1 MNKILLSV
9 SAAAALTL
17 AQSPAR
23 AADHFAKV
31 AQDVHN
37 DTTNSCVQFKL
48 KGVTT
53 AHPGIGVQGYLEWF
67 ALPRTHPFFSE
78 LFAILLTGAAAGR
91 TLNVHTSG
99 TTACNNAAVAG
110 IALN

>member
-17 AQSPAR
+17 AQGPAR
-23 AADHFAKV
+23 AADHFGKV

-37 DTTNSCVQFKL
+37 HSSENCIQFKL
-48 KGVTT
+48 KGVTI
-53 AHPGIGVQGYLEWF
+53 ADSAVGVPGYREWF
-67 ALPRTHPFFSE
+67 ALPRSHPFFAE

-99 TTACNNAAVAG
+99 ATACNNAAVAI